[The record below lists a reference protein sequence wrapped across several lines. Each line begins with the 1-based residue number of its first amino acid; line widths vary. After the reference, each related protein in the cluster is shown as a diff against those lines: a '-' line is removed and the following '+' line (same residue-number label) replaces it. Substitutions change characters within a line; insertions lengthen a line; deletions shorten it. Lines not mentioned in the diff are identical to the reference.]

1 MPVLAEIISRSPT
14 GDLLCLVTGH
24 YKAFTDA

>member
-1 MPVLAEIISRSPT
+1 VPVLAEIIARSLT
-14 GDLLCLVTGH
+14 GDLLCLVTEH